1 MSDAFAA
8 MMNSFD
14 NDEDKGGV
22 GAMLELD
29 LTHAPDS
36 ALAHSI
42 AQICQGVVG
51 SLVSSGYFKNL
62 MEQEFRARATA
73 SSIDHT
79 VYVDTRCTDLLNM
92 IENHIEEFHSKP
104 QIEEG
109 SLEALREKVRTFKL
123 LTEEK
128 Q

>member
-22 GAMLELD
+22 GAMLDLD
-29 LTHAPDS
+29 LSHAPDS

-51 SLVSSGYFKNL
+51 SPYRDWETG
-62 MEQEFRARATA
+62 
-73 SSIDHT
+73 
-79 VYVDTRCTDLLNM
+79 
-92 IENHIEEFHSKP
+92 
-104 QIEEG
+104 
-109 SLEALREKVRTFKL
+109 
-123 LTEEK
+123 
-128 Q
+128 